1 MIKKLNITAL
11 LIILMLFN
19 QLFAQ
24 SDKILL
30 YGSCSIDEANKL
42 SEYLKNNSNIDLAF
56 EINDD
61 GNLLFSKYSIIFLCG
76 NSYLKLSET
85 HIQELNRMILNGSF
99 LLIDN
104 YKSDYTLSI
113 FLKKLLAEY
122 PEKNNSI
129 LEVFKKNPYRI
140 DFEQLQFDAKQV
152 YIGEKLRVLALK
164 EDSIFENELNNDN
177 KLRLGSSI
185 IFNYLIGN

>member
-42 SEYLKNNSNIDLAF
+42 SEYLKTNSNIDLAF

-104 YKSDYTLSI
+104 NKSDYTLSI

-129 LEVFKKNPYRI
+129 SEVFKKNPYRI

-164 EDSIFENELNNDN
+164 EESIFENELNNDN
-177 KLRLGSSI
+177 NLRLVSSI

>member
-85 HIQELNRMILNGSF
+85 HIQELNRMILNGSL

-113 FLKKLLAEY
+113 FLKKLLVEY

-164 EDSIFENELNNDN
+164 EESIFENELNNDN

>member
-76 NSYLKLSET
+76 NSYLKLSEN

-164 EDSIFENELNNDN
+164 EESIFENELNNDN

>member
-1 MIKKLNITAL
+1 MIKKLDITAL
-11 LIILMLFN
+11 LVILMFVN

-24 SDKILL
+24 SDKVLL

-42 SEYLKNNSNIDLAF
+42 SEYLKSTSNIDLAF
-56 EINDD
+56 EINDEE
-61 GNLLFSKYSIIFLCG
+61 NLVFSKYPIIFLCG

-85 HIQELNRMILNGSF
+85 HIQELNKMILNGS
-99 LLIDN
+99 LLIIDN

-129 LEVFKKNPYRI
+129 SEVFKDNPYRVN
-140 DFEQLQFDAKQV
+140 FEQLQFNTKQV
-152 YIGEKLRVLALK
+152 YISKKLRVMALK
-164 EDSIFENELNNDN
+164 EKSIFESKLNDENN
-177 KLRLGSSI
+177 LRLGSSI

>member
-99 LLIDN
+99 LFIDN

-140 DFEQLQFDAKQV
+140 DFDQLQFDAKQV

-164 EDSIFENELNNDN
+164 EESIFENELNNDN

>member
-30 YGSCSIDEANKL
+30 YGSCTIDEANKL

-129 LEVFKKNPYRI
+129 SEVFKKNPYRI

-164 EDSIFENELNNDN
+164 EKSIFENELNNDN
-177 KLRLGSSI
+177 NLRLGSSI

>member
-11 LIILMLFN
+11 LIMLMLVN

-30 YGSCSIDEANKL
+30 YGNCNIDEANKL
-42 SEYLKNNSNIDLAF
+42 SEYLKTTSNIDLAF
-56 EINDD
+56 EINDEA
-61 GNLLFSKYSIIFLCG
+61 NLVFSKYSIIFLCG
-76 NSYLKLSET
+76 NSYLKLSEN
-85 HIQELNRMILNGSF
+85 HIKELNRMILNGSF

-122 PEKNNSI
+122 PERNNSI
-129 LEVFKKNPYRI
+129 SEVLKNNPYKVN
-140 DFEQLQFDAKQV
+140 FEKLQFNTKQV
-152 YIGEKLRVLALK
+152 YISKKLRILALK
-164 EDSIFENELNNDN
+164 DESFFESELNNDN
-177 KLRLGSSI
+177 NLRLGSSI

>member
-113 FLKKLLAEY
+113 FLKKLLAGY

-164 EDSIFENELNNDN
+164 EESIFENELNNDN

>member
-113 FLKKLLAEY
+113 FLKKLIAEY

-164 EDSIFENELNNDN
+164 EESIFENELNNDN
-177 KLRLGSSI
+177 NLRLGSSI

>member
-1 MIKKLNITAL
+1 MIKKLNLTAL
-11 LIILMLFN
+11 FIMLMLIN

-30 YGSCSIDEANKL
+30 YGSCNIDEANKL
-42 SEYLKNNSNIDLAF
+42 SEYLKNTSDIDLAF

-61 GNLLFSKYSIIFLCG
+61 ANLIFSNYAIIFLCG
-76 NSYLKLSET
+76 NSYLKLSDAQ
-85 HIQELNRMILNGSF
+85 IQELNKMILNGSL

-104 YKSDYTLSI
+104 YRSDYTVSI

-129 LEVFKKNPYRI
+129 SEVLKNNPYRI
-140 DFEQLQFDAKQV
+140 NFEQLQFNTKQV
-152 YIGEKLRVLALK
+152 FISEKLRVLALK
-164 EDSIFENELNNDN
+164 DESIFESVLNDDN
-177 KLRLGSSI
+177 NLRLGSGI

>member
-11 LIILMLFN
+11 LIMIMFVSK
-19 QLFAQ
+19 LFAQ

-30 YGSCSIDEANKL
+30 YGTCNIDEANKL
-42 SEYLKNNSNIDLAF
+42 SEYLKTTSNIDLAF
-56 EINDD
+56 EINDEA
-61 GNLLFSKYSIIFLCG
+61 NLVFSRYSIIFLCG

-85 HIQELNRMILNGSF
+85 HIKELNRMILNGSL

-129 LEVFKKNPYRI
+129 SEVLKNNPYKVNF
-140 DFEQLQFDAKQV
+140 DQLQFKTKQI
-152 YIGEKLRVLALK
+152 YISEKLRVLALK
-164 EDSIFENELNNDN
+164 DGSIFESVLNDDN
-177 KLRLGSSI
+177 NLRLGSSI

>member
-11 LIILMLFN
+11 LIMLMFVSK
-19 QLFAQ
+19 LFAQ

-30 YGSCSIDEANKL
+30 YGNCNIDQANKL
-42 SEYLKNNSNIDLAF
+42 SEYLKTTSNIDLAF
-56 EINDD
+56 EINDEA
-61 GNLLFSKYSIIFLCG
+61 NLVFSRYSIIFLCG
-76 NSYLKLSET
+76 NSYLKLSEN
-85 HIQELNRMILNGSF
+85 HIKELNRMILNGSF

-129 LEVFKKNPYRI
+129 SEVLRNNPYRVN
-140 DFEQLQFDAKQV
+140 FEQLQFNTKQV
-152 YIGEKLRVLALK
+152 YISEKLRVLALK
-164 EDSIFENELNNDN
+164 EKSIFESELNEDN
-177 KLRLGSSI
+177 NLRLGSSI
-185 IFNYLIGN
+185 IFNYLLGN

>member
-85 HIQELNRMILNGSF
+85 HIQELNRMILNGSL

-129 LEVFKKNPYRI
+129 SEVFKKNPYRI

-164 EDSIFENELNNDN
+164 EESIFENELNNDN
-177 KLRLGSSI
+177 NLRLGSSI

>member
-42 SEYLKNNSNIDLAF
+42 SEYLKTTSKIDLAF
-56 EINDD
+56 EINDEA
-61 GNLLFSKYSIIFLCG
+61 NLVFSKYPIVFLCG

-85 HIQELNRMILNGSF
+85 HIQELNRMILNGS
-99 LLIDN
+99 LLFIDN

-129 LEVFKKNPYRI
+129 SEVLKNNPYKI
-140 DFEQLQFDAKQV
+140 NFEQLKFNTKQV
-152 YIGEKLRVLALK
+152 YISKKLRVLALK
-164 EDSIFENELNNDN
+164 DGSIFESELNNDN
-177 KLRLGSSI
+177 NLRLGSSI

>member
-42 SEYLKNNSNIDLAF
+42 SEYLKTNSNIDLAF

-61 GNLLFSKYSIIFLCG
+61 SNLLFSKYSIIFLCG

-85 HIQELNRMILNGSF
+85 HIQELNKMILNGS
-99 LLIDN
+99 LLFIDN

-113 FLKKLLAEY
+113 FLKKLLAQY

-129 LEVFKKNPYRI
+129 SEVFKKNPYRI

-164 EDSIFENELNNDN
+164 EESIFENELNNDN
-177 KLRLGSSI
+177 NLRLGSSI

>member
-1 MIKKLNITAL
+1 M
-11 LIILMLFN
+11 LMFVN

-30 YGSCSIDEANKL
+30 YGNCNIDEANKL
-42 SEYLKNNSNIDLAF
+42 SEYLKTTSNIDLAF
-56 EINDD
+56 EINDEA
-61 GNLLFSKYSIIFLCG
+61 NLVFSKYSIIFLCG

-85 HIQELNRMILNGSF
+85 HIQDLNRMILNGSL

-164 EDSIFENELNNDN
+164 EESIFESELNEDN
-177 KLRLGSSI
+177 NLRLGSSI

>member
-11 LIILMLFN
+11 LIMIMLFN

-30 YGSCSIDEANKL
+30 YGSCNIDEANKL
-42 SEYLKNNSNIDLAF
+42 SEYLKTTSNIDLAF
-56 EINDD
+56 EINDEA
-61 GNLLFSKYSIIFLCG
+61 NLVFSKYAIIVLCG
-76 NSYLKLSET
+76 DSYLKLSEAY
-85 HIQELNRMILNGSF
+85 IQELNKMILNGSL

-122 PEKNNSI
+122 PERNNSI
-129 LEVFKKNPYRI
+129 AEVLKNNPYRVN
-140 DFEQLQFDAKQV
+140 FEQLQFNTKQV

-164 EDSIFENELNNDN
+164 EGSIFEGKLNEDNN
-177 KLRLGSSI
+177 LRLGSSI

>member
-1 MIKKLNITAL
+1 
-11 LIILMLFN
+11 MLFN

-42 SEYLKNNSNIDLAF
+42 SEYLKTNSNIDLAF

-85 HIQELNRMILNGSF
+85 HIQELNKMILNGS
-99 LLIDN
+99 LLFIDN

-129 LEVFKKNPYRI
+129 SEVFKKNPYRI

-164 EDSIFENELNNDN
+164 EESIFENELNNDN
-177 KLRLGSSI
+177 NLRLGSSI

>member
-11 LIILMLFN
+11 LIMLMLVN

-30 YGSCSIDEANKL
+30 YGNCNVDEANKL
-42 SEYLKNNSNIDLAF
+42 SEYLKTTSNIDLAF
-56 EINDD
+56 EINDEA
-61 GNLLFSKYSIIFLCG
+61 NLVFSKYAIIFLCG

-85 HIQELNRMILNGSF
+85 HIQDLNRQILNGSL

-113 FLKKLLAEY
+113 FLEKLLAEY
-122 PEKNNSI
+122 PERNNSI
-129 LEVFKKNPYRI
+129 SEVFKNNLYRVN
-140 DFEQLQFDAKQV
+140 FEQLQFKTKQI
-152 YIGEKLRVLALK
+152 YISEKLRVLALK
-164 EDSIFENELNNDN
+164 EGSIFESELNEDN
-177 KLRLGSSI
+177 NLRLGSSI

>member
-42 SEYLKNNSNIDLAF
+42 SEYLKTNSNIDLAF

-85 HIQELNRMILNGSF
+85 HIQELNRMILNGSL

-129 LEVFKKNPYRI
+129 SEVFKKNPYRI

-164 EDSIFENELNNDN
+164 EESIFENELNNDN
-177 KLRLGSSI
+177 NLRLGSSI

>member
-11 LIILMLFN
+11 LIMLMLVS

-30 YGSCSIDEANKL
+30 YGSCNIDEANKL
-42 SEYLKNNSNIDLAF
+42 SEYLKTTSNIDLAF
-56 EINDD
+56 EINDEA
-61 GNLLFSKYSIIFLCG
+61 NLVFSKYSIIFICG

-85 HIQELNRMILNGSF
+85 HIQDLNRMILNGSL

-129 LEVFKKNPYRI
+129 SEVLKNNPYKVN
-140 DFEQLQFDAKQV
+140 FEKLQFNTKQV
-152 YIGEKLRVLALK
+152 YISEKLRVLALK
-164 EDSIFENELNNDN
+164 NESIFESEPNDDNN
-177 KLRLGSSI
+177 LRLGSSI

>member
-129 LEVFKKNPYRI
+129 SEVFKKNPYRI
-140 DFEQLQFDAKQV
+140 DFDQLQFDAKQV

-164 EDSIFENELNNDN
+164 EESIFENELNNDN

>member
-1 MIKKLNITAL
+1 MIKKRNITAL

-42 SEYLKNNSNIDLAF
+42 SEYLKTNSNIDLAF

-85 HIQELNRMILNGSF
+85 HIQELNRMILNGSL

-113 FLKKLLAEY
+113 FLKKLLVEY

-129 LEVFKKNPYRI
+129 SEVFKKNPYRI

-164 EDSIFENELNNDN
+164 EESIFENELNNDN
-177 KLRLGSSI
+177 SLRLGSSI

>member
-11 LIILMLFN
+11 LVILMFVN

-24 SDKILL
+24 SDKVLL

-42 SEYLKNNSNIDLAF
+42 SKYLKNTSNIDLAF
-56 EINDD
+56 EINDEE
-61 GNLLFSKYSIIFLCG
+61 NLVFSKYPIIFLCG

-85 HIQELNRMILNGSF
+85 HIQELNKMIFNGS
-99 LLIDN
+99 LLIIDN

-129 LEVFKKNPYRI
+129 SEVFRNNPYRVN
-140 DFEQLQFDAKQV
+140 FEQLQFNTKQV
-152 YIGEKLRVLALK
+152 YISKKLRVMALK
-164 EDSIFENELNNDN
+164 EKSIFESKLNDENN
-177 KLRLGSSI
+177 LRLGSSI

>member
-30 YGSCSIDEANKL
+30 YGSCSFDEANKL
-42 SEYLKNNSNIDLAF
+42 SEYLKTNSNIDLSF
-56 EINDD
+56 EINDEA
-61 GNLLFSKYSIIFLCG
+61 NLVFAKYPIIFLCG

-85 HIQELNRMILNGSF
+85 HIHELNKMILNGSL

-113 FLKKLLAEY
+113 FLKKLLGEY
-122 PEKNNSI
+122 PEKNNSFS
-129 LEVFKKNPYRI
+129 EVLKNNPYRVN
-140 DFEQLQFDAKQV
+140 FEQLQFDTKQV
-152 YIGEKLRVLALK
+152 YISAKLRVLALK
-164 EDSIFENELNNDN
+164 EGSIFESELDSDNN
-177 KLRLGSSI
+177 LRLGSSI
-185 IFNYLIGN
+185 ILNYLIGN

>member
-85 HIQELNRMILNGSF
+85 HIQELNRMILNGSL

-164 EDSIFENELNNDN
+164 EKSIFENELNNDN
-177 KLRLGSSI
+177 NLRLGSSI